1 MEGLGGAV
9 PIGSDDALLGCHTR
23 AMKIASLLF
32 LPFLAACAST
42 TGVLPLGENTY
53 SVMRSDY
60 GPTGNLN
67 DVKAQAYK
75 DAATFCAAQSKK
87 VNVLSTT
94 GVPRA
99 LAQFPEAEVK
109 FSCV

>member
-1 MEGLGGAV
+1 
-9 PIGSDDALLGCHTR
+9 
-23 AMKIASLLF
+23 MKTQLPLLF
-32 LPFLAACAST
+32 AVAATLGCAST
-42 TGVLPLGENTY
+42 TGVVSVGENSY

-60 GPTGNLN
+60 GPLGNLN

-75 DAATFCAAQSKK
+75 DAASFCASQGKK
-87 VNVLSTT
+87 LNVVSTT

-109 FSCV
+109 FSCI